1 MVARLNKRPL
11 REGSDGRR
19 TIRLAAIRQRAP
31 QASADGRD
39 DGGAG
44 VDLAAAVRTGDGF
57 VKARAN
63 CRECKDEEA
72 CRAWL
77 LAQAGEPA
85 EFCANRAF
93 FAALKSEK

>member
-1 MVARLNKRPL
+1 MA
-11 REGSDGRR
+11 D
-19 TIRLAAIRQRAP
+19 AP
-31 QASADGRD
+31 SGWPQFASALRKQALMDEMME
-39 DGGAG
+39 AQG

-77 LAQAGEPA
+77 LARPESQRNSVPTGRSSPCSRAGNEGQ
-85 EFCANRAF
+85 
-93 FAALKSEK
+93 S